1 MYIHTKANKITKL
14 KNPSD
19 RQLQKTTANN
29 KAFPIDLYTIQNQQ
43 MLHFVKKKLE
53 IVLDFNFLNETVF
66 IFQENATV
74 GIRKQKVSQW
84 TYS

>member
-43 MLHFVKKKLE
+43 MLHFVKKK
-53 IVLDFNFLNETVF
+53 T
-66 IFQENATV
+66 
-74 GIRKQKVSQW
+74 
-84 TYS
+84 